1 MPRKSKE
8 EKDELNIKE
17 IKAKNAK
24 KSTEKNNK
32 STKRTSS
39 KASTSNKNSKAK
51 SSVSSSK
58 TTEKKSTVKKSTT
71 TKRTSS
77 KKKVV
82 PVINEYYDLPFRYN
96 QTIVRILAQTPNKL
110 FIYWDISDEDRK
122 SYEKKY
128 GSDFFNNTRPYLIIT
143 NTTMNYTFEVEINDF
158 ANSWYLN
165 INDASCD
172 YKVELARKFIVNSEN
187 NASIN
192 ASSKEPLTPYFA
204 NETLTITSS
213 NELEVPNDHILIEK
227 LGNSVFFRNVKTN
240 ILEEKSTSSLS
251 FMQKIGNIY
260 NIYDLYKQMYH
271 DELKEDELSVNLSS
285 SSSSSFK

>member
-17 IKAKNAK
+17 NKAKSDKKSTKKVSNKTSTSSKKSTTKTAVSKSKTTAK
-24 KSTEKNNK
+24 KST
-32 STKRTSS
+32 TK
-39 KASTSNKNSKAK
+39 
-51 SSVSSSK
+51 K
-58 TTEKKSTVKKSTT
+58 TTT
-71 TKRTSS
+71 TKKTSS

-82 PVINEYYDLPFRYN
+82 PVVNEYYDLPFRYN
-96 QTIVRILAQTPNKL
+96 QTVVRILAQTPNKL
-110 FIYWDISDEDRK
+110 FIYWDISDEDRNN
-122 SYEKKY
+122 YEKKY
-128 GSDFFNNTRPYLIIT
+128 GSDFFYNTRPYLIVT

-172 YKVELARKFIVNSEN
+172 YKVELARKFIVDSKH

-192 ASSKEPLTPYFA
+192 NTAEEHLTPYFA

-227 LGNSVFFRNVKTN
+227 LGSSVFFRNVKTN
-240 ILEEKSTSSLS
+240 IVEEKSTSSLS

-271 DELKEDELSVNLSS
+271 DELKENELSVNLSS

>member
-17 IKAKNAK
+17 NKAKSDK
-24 KSTEKNNK
+24 KSTKKVSNK
-32 STKRTSS
+32 TSTSS
-39 KASTSNKNSKAK
+39 
-51 SSVSSSK
+51 
-58 TTEKKSTVKKSTT
+58 KKSTVKSVTDKSKTKAKKSTIKKTTT
-71 TKRTSS
+71 TKKTSS

-82 PVINEYYDLPFRYN
+82 PVVNEYYDLPFRYN

-110 FIYWDISDEDRK
+110 FIYWDISDEDRNN
-122 SYEKKY
+122 YEKKY
-128 GSDFFNNTRPYLIIT
+128 GSDFFYNTRPYLIVT

-172 YKVELARKFIVNSEN
+172 YKVELARKFIVDSKHD
-187 NASIN
+187 ASIN
-192 ASSKEPLTPYFA
+192 NTAEEHLTPYFA

-227 LGNSVFFRNVKTN
+227 LGSSVFFRNVKTN
-240 ILEEKSTSSLS
+240 IVEEKSTSSLS

-271 DELKEDELSVNLSS
+271 DELKENELSVNLSS
-285 SSSSSFK
+285 SSNSSFK

>member
-17 IKAKNAK
+17 NKAKSDK
-24 KSTEKNNK
+24 KSTKKVSNK
-32 STKRTSS
+32 TSTSS
-39 KASTSNKNSKAK
+39 
-51 SSVSSSK
+51 
-58 TTEKKSTVKKSTT
+58 KKSTVKSVTDKSKTTAKKSTIKKTTT
-71 TKRTSS
+71 TKKTSS

-82 PVINEYYDLPFRYN
+82 PVVNEYYDLPFRYN
-96 QTIVRILAQTPNKL
+96 QTVVRILAQTPNKL
-110 FIYWDISDEDRK
+110 FIYWDISDEDRNN
-122 SYEKKY
+122 YEKKY
-128 GSDFFNNTRPYLIIT
+128 GSDFFYNTRPYLIVT

-172 YKVELARKFIVNSEN
+172 YKVELARKFIVDSKHD
-187 NASIN
+187 ASIN
-192 ASSKEPLTPYFA
+192 NTAEEHLTPYFA

-227 LGNSVFFRNVKTN
+227 LGSSVFFRNVKTN

-271 DELKEDELSVNLSS
+271 DELKENELSVNLSS

>member
-17 IKAKNAK
+17 NKAKSDKKSTKKVSNKTSASSKKSTTKTAVSKSKTTAK
-24 KSTEKNNK
+24 KST
-32 STKRTSS
+32 TK
-39 KASTSNKNSKAK
+39 
-51 SSVSSSK
+51 K
-58 TTEKKSTVKKSTT
+58 TTT
-71 TKRTSS
+71 TKKTSS

-82 PVINEYYDLPFRYN
+82 PVVNEYYDLPFRYN
-96 QTIVRILAQTPNKL
+96 QTVVRILAQTPNKL
-110 FIYWDISDEDRK
+110 FIYWDISDEDRNN
-122 SYEKKY
+122 YEKKY
-128 GSDFFNNTRPYLIIT
+128 GSDFFYNTRPYLIVT

-172 YKVELARKFIVNSEN
+172 YKVELARKFIVDSKHNV
-187 NASIN
+187 SIN
-192 ASSKEPLTPYFA
+192 NTTDEHLTPYFA

-227 LGNSVFFRNVKTN
+227 LGSSVFFRNVKTN
-240 ILEEKSTSSLS
+240 IVEEKSTSSLS

-271 DELKEDELSVNLSS
+271 DELKENELSVNLSS

>member
-17 IKAKNAK
+17 NKAKSDK
-24 KSTEKNNK
+24 KSTKKVSNK
-32 STKRTSS
+32 TSTSS
-39 KASTSNKNSKAK
+39 KKSTTKTAVNK
-51 SSVSSSK
+51 SK
-58 TTEKKSTVKKSTT
+58 TTEKKSTTKKSTN

-96 QTIVRILAQTPNKL
+96 QTVVRILAQTPNKL
-110 FIYWDISDEDRK
+110 FIYWDISDEDRNN
-122 SYEKKY
+122 YEKKY
-128 GSDFFNNTRPYLIIT
+128 GSDFFYNTRPYLIVT

-172 YKVELARKFIVNSEN
+172 YKVELARKFIVDSKH

-192 ASSKEPLTPYFA
+192 NTAEEHLTPYFA
-204 NETLTITSS
+204 NETLTITIS

-227 LGNSVFFRNVKTN
+227 LGSSVFFRNVKTN
-240 ILEEKSTSSLS
+240 IVEEKSTSSLS

-271 DELKEDELSVNLSS
+271 DELKENELSVNLSS

>member
-17 IKAKNAK
+17 NKAKKN
-24 KSTEKNNK
+24 TEKGTK

-39 KASTSNKNSKAK
+39 KASTSSKNSKAK
-51 SSVSSSK
+51 SSVSKSK
-58 TTEKKSTVKKSTT
+58 TAEKKSTTKKSTT

-122 SYEKKY
+122 NYEKKY
-128 GSDFFNNTRPYLIIT
+128 GSDFFNITRPYLIIT

-187 NASIN
+187 NT
-192 ASSKEPLTPYFA
+192 SSKEPLSPYFA
-204 NETLTITSS
+204 NETLTITIS

-240 ILEEKSTSSLS
+240 ILEKKSTSSLS

>member
-17 IKAKNAK
+17 NKAKSDKKSTKKVSNKTSASSKKSTTKTAVSKSKTTAK
-24 KSTEKNNK
+24 KST
-32 STKRTSS
+32 TK
-39 KASTSNKNSKAK
+39 
-51 SSVSSSK
+51 K
-58 TTEKKSTVKKSTT
+58 TTT
-71 TKRTSS
+71 TKKTSS

-82 PVINEYYDLPFRYN
+82 PVVNEYYDLPFRYN
-96 QTIVRILAQTPNKL
+96 QTVVRILAQTPNKL
-110 FIYWDISDEDRK
+110 FIYWDISDEDRNN
-122 SYEKKY
+122 YEKKY
-128 GSDFFNNTRPYLIIT
+128 GSDFFYNTRPYLIVT

-172 YKVELARKFIVNSEN
+172 YKVELARKFIVDSKHNV
-187 NASIN
+187 SIN
-192 ASSKEPLTPYFA
+192 NTAEEHLTPYFA
-204 NETLTITSS
+204 NETLTITIS

-227 LGNSVFFRNVKTN
+227 LGSSVFFRNVKTN
-240 ILEEKSTSSLS
+240 IVEEKSTSSLS

-271 DELKEDELSVNLSS
+271 DELKENELSVNLSS

>member
-17 IKAKNAK
+17 NKAKSDKKSTKKVSNKTSTSSKKSTTKTAVSKSKTTAK
-24 KSTEKNNK
+24 KST
-32 STKRTSS
+32 TK
-39 KASTSNKNSKAK
+39 
-51 SSVSSSK
+51 K
-58 TTEKKSTVKKSTT
+58 TTT
-71 TKRTSS
+71 TKKTSS

-82 PVINEYYDLPFRYN
+82 PVVNEYYDLPFRYN
-96 QTIVRILAQTPNKL
+96 QTVVRILAQTPNKL
-110 FIYWDISDEDRK
+110 FIYWDISDEDRNN
-122 SYEKKY
+122 YEKKY
-128 GSDFFNNTRPYLIIT
+128 GSDFFYNTRPYLIVT

-172 YKVELARKFIVNSEN
+172 YKVELARKFIVDSKH

-192 ASSKEPLTPYFA
+192 NTAEEHLTPYFA
-204 NETLTITSS
+204 NETLTITIS

-227 LGNSVFFRNVKTN
+227 LGSSVFFRNVKTN
-240 ILEEKSTSSLS
+240 IVEEKSTSSLS

-271 DELKEDELSVNLSS
+271 DELKENELSVNLSS

>member
-17 IKAKNAK
+17 NKAKSDK
-24 KSTEKNNK
+24 KSTKKVSNK
-32 STKRTSS
+32 TSTSS
-39 KASTSNKNSKAK
+39 
-51 SSVSSSK
+51 
-58 TTEKKSTVKKSTT
+58 KKSTVKSVTDKSKTTAKKSTT
-71 TKRTSS
+71 KKTTTTKKTSS

-82 PVINEYYDLPFRYN
+82 PVVNEYYDLPFRYN
-96 QTIVRILAQTPNKL
+96 QTVVRILAQTPNKL

-128 GSDFFNNTRPYLIIT
+128 GSDFFYNTRPYLIIT

-172 YKVELARKFIVNSEN
+172 YKVELARKFTVDSKHD
-187 NASIN
+187 ASIN
-192 ASSKEPLTPYFA
+192 NTAEEHLTPYLA

-227 LGNSVFFRNVKTN
+227 LGSSVFFRNVKTN

-285 SSSSSFK
+285 SSSSSIK

>member
-17 IKAKNAK
+17 NKAKSDK
-24 KSTEKNNK
+24 KSTKK
-32 STKRTSS
+32 V
-39 KASTSNKNSKAK
+39 SNKNST
-51 SSVSSSK
+51 SS
-58 TTEKKSTVKKSTT
+58 KKSTVKSVTDKSKTTAKKSTIKKTTT
-71 TKRTSS
+71 TKKTSS

-82 PVINEYYDLPFRYN
+82 PVVNEYYDLPFRYN
-96 QTIVRILAQTPNKL
+96 QTIVRILVQTPNKL
-110 FIYWDISDEDRK
+110 FIYWDISDEDRNN
-122 SYEKKY
+122 YEKKY
-128 GSDFFNNTRPYLIIT
+128 GSDFFYNTRPYLIVT

-172 YKVELARKFIVNSEN
+172 YKVELARKFIVDSKHD
-187 NASIN
+187 ASIN
-192 ASSKEPLTPYFA
+192 NTAEEHLTPYFT

-227 LGNSVFFRNVKTN
+227 LGSSVFFRNVKTN
-240 ILEEKSTSSLS
+240 IVEERSTSSLS

-271 DELKEDELSVNLSS
+271 DELKENELSVNLSS

>member
-17 IKAKNAK
+17 NKAKSDKKSTKKVSNKTSTSSKKSTTKTAVSKSKTTAK
-24 KSTEKNNK
+24 KST
-32 STKRTSS
+32 TK
-39 KASTSNKNSKAK
+39 
-51 SSVSSSK
+51 K
-58 TTEKKSTVKKSTT
+58 TTT
-71 TKRTSS
+71 TKKTSS

-82 PVINEYYDLPFRYN
+82 PVVNEYYDLPFRYN
-96 QTIVRILAQTPNKL
+96 QTVVRILAQTPNKL
-110 FIYWDISDEDRK
+110 FIYWDISDEDRNN
-122 SYEKKY
+122 YEKKY
-128 GSDFFNNTRPYLIIT
+128 GSDFFYNTRPYLIVT

-172 YKVELARKFIVNSEN
+172 YKVELARKFIVDSKH

-192 ASSKEPLTPYFA
+192 NTAEEHLTPYFV

-227 LGNSVFFRNVKTN
+227 LGSSVFFRNVKTN
-240 ILEEKSTSSLS
+240 IVEEKSTSSLS

-271 DELKEDELSVNLSS
+271 DELKENELSVNLSS

>member
-17 IKAKNAK
+17 NKAKSDKKSTKKVSNKPSTSSKKSTTKTAVSKSKTTAK
-24 KSTEKNNK
+24 KST
-32 STKRTSS
+32 TK
-39 KASTSNKNSKAK
+39 
-51 SSVSSSK
+51 K
-58 TTEKKSTVKKSTT
+58 TTT
-71 TKRTSS
+71 TKKTSS

-82 PVINEYYDLPFRYN
+82 PVVNEYYDLPFRYN
-96 QTIVRILAQTPNKL
+96 QTVVRILAQTPNKL
-110 FIYWDISDEDRK
+110 FIYWDISDEDRNN
-122 SYEKKY
+122 YEKKY
-128 GSDFFNNTRPYLIIT
+128 GSDFFYNTRPYLIVT

-172 YKVELARKFIVNSEN
+172 YKVELARKFIVDSKH

-192 ASSKEPLTPYFA
+192 NTAEEHLTPYFA
-204 NETLTITSS
+204 NETLTITIS

-227 LGNSVFFRNVKTN
+227 LGSSVFFRNVKTN
-240 ILEEKSTSSLS
+240 IVEEKSTSSLS

-271 DELKEDELSVNLSS
+271 DELKENELSVNLSS

>member
-17 IKAKNAK
+17 NKAKSDKKSTKKVSNKTSTSSKKSTTKTAVSKSKTTAK
-24 KSTEKNNK
+24 KST
-32 STKRTSS
+32 TK
-39 KASTSNKNSKAK
+39 
-51 SSVSSSK
+51 K
-58 TTEKKSTVKKSTT
+58 TTT
-71 TKRTSS
+71 TKKTSS

-82 PVINEYYDLPFRYN
+82 PVVNEYYDLPFRYN
-96 QTIVRILAQTPNKL
+96 QTVVRILAQTPNKL
-110 FIYWDISDEDRK
+110 FIYWDISDEDRN

-128 GSDFFNNTRPYLIIT
+128 GSDFFYNTRPYLIVT

-172 YKVELARKFIVNSEN
+172 YKVELARKFIVDSKH

-192 ASSKEPLTPYFA
+192 NTAEEHLTPYFA

-227 LGNSVFFRNVKTN
+227 LGSSVFFRNVKTN
-240 ILEEKSTSSLS
+240 IVEEKSTSSLS
-251 FMQKIGNIY
+251 FMQKIGYRGRVAKCGRI
-260 NIYDLYKQMYH
+260 KVF
-271 DELKEDELSVNLSS
+271 SVAKAL
-285 SSSSSFK
+285 

>member
-17 IKAKNAK
+17 NKAKSDK
-24 KSTEKNNK
+24 KSTKKVSNK
-32 STKRTSS
+32 TSTSS
-39 KASTSNKNSKAK
+39 
-51 SSVSSSK
+51 
-58 TTEKKSTVKKSTT
+58 KKSTVKSVTDKSKTTAAKKSTT
-71 TKRTSS
+71 KKTNTTKKSSS

-82 PVINEYYDLPFRYN
+82 PVVNEYYDLPFRYN
-96 QTIVRILAQTPNKL
+96 QTVVRILAQTPNKL
-110 FIYWDISDEDRK
+110 FIYWDISDEDRNN
-122 SYEKKY
+122 YEKKY
-128 GSDFFNNTRPYLIIT
+128 GSDFFHNTRPYLIIT

-172 YKVELARKFIVNSEN
+172 YKVELARKFIVDSKHDV
-187 NASIN
+187 SIN
-192 ASSKEPLTPYFA
+192 NTTDEHLTPYFA

-240 ILEEKSTSSLS
+240 IVEEKSTSSLS

-271 DELKEDELSVNLSS
+271 DELKENELSVNLSS

>member
-17 IKAKNAK
+17 NKAKSDK
-24 KSTEKNNK
+24 KSTKKVSNKTSTSSNK
-32 STKRTSS
+32 STTKTAVS
-39 KASTSNKNSKAK
+39 K
-51 SSVSSSK
+51 SK
-58 TTEKKSTVKKSTT
+58 TTAEKKSTTQKTTT
-71 TKRTSS
+71 TKKTSS

-82 PVINEYYDLPFRYN
+82 PVVNEYYDLPFRYN

-110 FIYWDISDEDRK
+110 FIYWDISDEDRNN
-122 SYEKKY
+122 YEKKY
-128 GSDFFNNTRPYLIIT
+128 GSDFFYNTRPYLIVT

-172 YKVELARKFIVNSEN
+172 YKVELARKFIVDSKHD
-187 NASIN
+187 ASIN
-192 ASSKEPLTPYFA
+192 NTAEEHLTPYFA

-227 LGNSVFFRNVKTN
+227 LGSSVFFRNVKTN
-240 ILEEKSTSSLS
+240 IVEEKSTSSLS

-271 DELKEDELSVNLSS
+271 DELKENELSVNLSS

>member
-17 IKAKNAK
+17 NKAKSDK
-24 KSTEKNNK
+24 KSTKKVSNK
-32 STKRTSS
+32 TSTSS
-39 KASTSNKNSKAK
+39 
-51 SSVSSSK
+51 
-58 TTEKKSTVKKSTT
+58 KKSTVKSVTDKSKTKAKKSTT
-71 TKRTSS
+71 KKTTTTKKTSS

-82 PVINEYYDLPFRYN
+82 PVVNEYYDLPFRYN

-110 FIYWDISDEDRK
+110 FIYWDISDEDRNN
-122 SYEKKY
+122 YEKKY
-128 GSDFFNNTRPYLIIT
+128 GSDFFYNTRPYLIIT
-143 NTTMNYTFEVEINDF
+143 NTTMNYTFEVEIYDF

-172 YKVELARKFIVNSEN
+172 YKVELARKFTVDSKHD
-187 NASIN
+187 ASIN
-192 ASSKEPLTPYFA
+192 NTAEEHLTPYLA

-227 LGNSVFFRNVKTN
+227 LGSSVFFRNVKTN

-285 SSSSSFK
+285 SSSSSIK

>member
-17 IKAKNAK
+17 NKAKSDK
-24 KSTEKNNK
+24 KSTKK
-32 STKRTSS
+32 V
-39 KASTSNKNSKAK
+39 SNKNST
-51 SSVSSSK
+51 SS
-58 TTEKKSTVKKSTT
+58 KKSTVKSVTDKSKTTAEKKSTT
-71 TKRTSS
+71 KKTTTTKKSPS

-82 PVINEYYDLPFRYN
+82 PVVNEYYDLPFRYN
-96 QTIVRILAQTPNKL
+96 QTVVRILAQTPNKL
-110 FIYWDISDEDRK
+110 FIYWDISDEDRNN
-122 SYEKKY
+122 YEKKY
-128 GSDFFNNTRPYLIIT
+128 GSDFFYNTRPYLIVT

-172 YKVELARKFIVNSEN
+172 YKVELARKFIVDSKHD
-187 NASIN
+187 ASIN
-192 ASSKEPLTPYFA
+192 NTAEEHLTPYFT

-227 LGNSVFFRNVKTN
+227 LGSSVFFRNVKTN
-240 ILEEKSTSSLS
+240 IVEERSTSSLS

-271 DELKEDELSVNLSS
+271 DELKENELSVNLSS

>member
-17 IKAKNAK
+17 NKAKSDK
-24 KSTEKNNK
+24 KSTKK
-32 STKRTSS
+32 V
-39 KASTSNKNSKAK
+39 SNKNST
-51 SSVSSSK
+51 SS
-58 TTEKKSTVKKSTT
+58 KKSTVKSVTDKSKTTAEKKSTT
-71 TKRTSS
+71 KKTTTTKKSPS

-82 PVINEYYDLPFRYN
+82 PVVNEYYDLPFRYN
-96 QTIVRILAQTPNKL
+96 QTIVRILVQTPNKL
-110 FIYWDISDEDRK
+110 FIYWDISDEDRNN
-122 SYEKKY
+122 YEKKY
-128 GSDFFNNTRPYLIIT
+128 GSDFFYNTRPYLIVT

-172 YKVELARKFIVNSEN
+172 YKVELARKFIVDSKHD
-187 NASIN
+187 ASIN
-192 ASSKEPLTPYFA
+192 NTAEEHLTPYFT

-227 LGNSVFFRNVKTN
+227 LGSSVFFRNVKTN
-240 ILEEKSTSSLS
+240 IVEERSTSSLS

-271 DELKEDELSVNLSS
+271 DELKENELSVNLSS

>member
-17 IKAKNAK
+17 NKAKSDK
-24 KSTEKNNK
+24 KSTKKVSNK
-32 STKRTSS
+32 TSTSS
-39 KASTSNKNSKAK
+39 
-51 SSVSSSK
+51 
-58 TTEKKSTVKKSTT
+58 KKSTVKSVTDKSKTTAKKSTIKKTTT
-71 TKRTSS
+71 TKKTSS

-82 PVINEYYDLPFRYN
+82 PVVNEYYDLPFRYN

-110 FIYWDISDEDRK
+110 FIYWDISDEDRNN
-122 SYEKKY
+122 YEKKY
-128 GSDFFNNTRPYLIIT
+128 GSDFFYNTRPYLIVT

-172 YKVELARKFIVNSEN
+172 YKVELARKFIVDSKHD
-187 NASIN
+187 ASIN
-192 ASSKEPLTPYFA
+192 NTAEEHLTPYFA

-227 LGNSVFFRNVKTN
+227 LGSSVFFRNVKTN
-240 ILEEKSTSSLS
+240 IVEEKSTSSLS

-271 DELKEDELSVNLSS
+271 DELKENELSVNLSS

>member
-17 IKAKNAK
+17 NKAKSDKKSTKKVSNKTSTSSKKSTTKTAVSKSKTTAK
-24 KSTEKNNK
+24 KST
-32 STKRTSS
+32 TK
-39 KASTSNKNSKAK
+39 
-51 SSVSSSK
+51 K
-58 TTEKKSTVKKSTT
+58 TTT
-71 TKRTSS
+71 TKKTSS

-82 PVINEYYDLPFRYN
+82 PVVNEYYDLPFRYN
-96 QTIVRILAQTPNKL
+96 QTVVRILAQTPNKL
-110 FIYWDISDEDRK
+110 FIYWDISDEDRN

-128 GSDFFNNTRPYLIIT
+128 GSDFFYNTRPYLIVT

-172 YKVELARKFIVNSEN
+172 YKVELARKFIVDSKH

-192 ASSKEPLTPYFA
+192 NTAEEHLTPYFA

-227 LGNSVFFRNVKTN
+227 LGSSVFFRNVKTN
-240 ILEEKSTSSLS
+240 IVEEKSTSSLS

-271 DELKEDELSVNLSS
+271 DELKENELSVNLSS

>member
-17 IKAKNAK
+17 NKAKSDK
-24 KSTEKNNK
+24 KSTKKVSNK
-32 STKRTSS
+32 TSTSS
-39 KASTSNKNSKAK
+39 
-51 SSVSSSK
+51 
-58 TTEKKSTVKKSTT
+58 KKSTVKSVTDKSKTKAKKSTT
-71 TKRTSS
+71 KKTTTTKKTSS

-82 PVINEYYDLPFRYN
+82 PVVNEYYDLPFRYN

-110 FIYWDISDEDRK
+110 FIYWDISDEDRNN
-122 SYEKKY
+122 YEKKY
-128 GSDFFNNTRPYLIIT
+128 GSDFFYNTRPYLIIT

-172 YKVELARKFIVNSEN
+172 YKVELARKFTVDSKHD
-187 NASIN
+187 ASIN
-192 ASSKEPLTPYFA
+192 NTAEEHLTPYLA

-227 LGNSVFFRNVKTN
+227 LGSSVFFRNVKTN

-285 SSSSSFK
+285 SSSSSIK

>member
-17 IKAKNAK
+17 NKAKSDK
-24 KSTEKNNK
+24 KSTKKVSNKTSTSSNK
-32 STKRTSS
+32 STTKTAVS
-39 KASTSNKNSKAK
+39 K
-51 SSVSSSK
+51 SK
-58 TTEKKSTVKKSTT
+58 TTAEKKSTTKKTTT
-71 TKRTSS
+71 TKKSSS

-82 PVINEYYDLPFRYN
+82 PVVNEYYDLPFRYN
-96 QTIVRILAQTPNKL
+96 QTVVRILAQTPNKL
-110 FIYWDISDEDRK
+110 FIYWDISDEDRNN
-122 SYEKKY
+122 YEKKY
-128 GSDFFNNTRPYLIIT
+128 GSDFFHNTRPYLIIT
-143 NTTMNYTFEVEINDF
+143 NITMNYTFEVEINDF

-172 YKVELARKFIVNSEN
+172 YKVELARKFIVDSKHDI
-187 NASIN
+187 SIKN
-192 ASSKEPLTPYFA
+192 TAEEHLIPYFA

-240 ILEEKSTSSLS
+240 IVEEKSTSSLS

-271 DELKEDELSVNLSS
+271 DELKENELSVNLSS
-285 SSSSSFK
+285 SSSSSIK

>member
-17 IKAKNAK
+17 NKAKSDKKSTKKVSNKTSASSKKSTTKTAVSKSKTTAK
-24 KSTEKNNK
+24 KST
-32 STKRTSS
+32 TK
-39 KASTSNKNSKAK
+39 
-51 SSVSSSK
+51 K
-58 TTEKKSTVKKSTT
+58 TTT
-71 TKRTSS
+71 TKKTSS

-82 PVINEYYDLPFRYN
+82 PVVNEYYDLPFRYN
-96 QTIVRILAQTPNKL
+96 QTVVRILAQTPNKL
-110 FIYWDISDEDRK
+110 FIYWDISDEDRNN
-122 SYEKKY
+122 YEKKY
-128 GSDFFNNTRPYLIIT
+128 GSDFFYNTRPYLIVT
-143 NTTMNYTFEVEINDF
+143 NTTMNYTCEVEINDF

-172 YKVELARKFIVNSEN
+172 YKVELARKFIVDSKHNV
-187 NASIN
+187 SIN
-192 ASSKEPLTPYFA
+192 NTTDEHLTPYFA

-227 LGNSVFFRNVKTN
+227 LGSSVFFRNVKTN
-240 ILEEKSTSSLS
+240 IVEEKSTSSLS

-271 DELKEDELSVNLSS
+271 DELKENELSVNLSS

>member
-17 IKAKNAK
+17 NKAKSDKKSTKKVSNKTSASSKKSTTKTAVSKSKTTAK
-24 KSTEKNNK
+24 KST
-32 STKRTSS
+32 TK
-39 KASTSNKNSKAK
+39 
-51 SSVSSSK
+51 K
-58 TTEKKSTVKKSTT
+58 TTT
-71 TKRTSS
+71 TKKTSS

-82 PVINEYYDLPFRYN
+82 PVVNEYYDLPFRYN
-96 QTIVRILAQTPNKL
+96 QTVVRILAQTPNKL

-128 GSDFFNNTRPYLIIT
+128 GSDFFYNTRPYLIIT

-172 YKVELARKFIVNSEN
+172 YKVELARKFTVDSKHD
-187 NASIN
+187 ASIN
-192 ASSKEPLTPYFA
+192 NTAEEHLTPYLA

-227 LGNSVFFRNVKTN
+227 LGSSVFFRNVKTN

-251 FMQKIGNIY
+251 YMQKIGNIY

-285 SSSSSFK
+285 SSSSSIK

>member
-17 IKAKNAK
+17 NKAKSDK
-24 KSTEKNNK
+24 KSTKKVSNK
-32 STKRTSS
+32 TSTSS
-39 KASTSNKNSKAK
+39 
-51 SSVSSSK
+51 
-58 TTEKKSTVKKSTT
+58 KKSTVKSVTDKSKTKAKKSTT
-71 TKRTSS
+71 KKTTTTKKTSS

-82 PVINEYYDLPFRYN
+82 PVVNEYYDLPFRYN
-96 QTIVRILAQTPNKL
+96 QTVVRILAQTPNKL
-110 FIYWDISDEDRK
+110 FIYWDISDEDRNN
-122 SYEKKY
+122 YEKKY
-128 GSDFFNNTRPYLIIT
+128 GSDFFYNTRPYLIVT

-172 YKVELARKFIVNSEN
+172 YKVELARKFIVDSKH

-192 ASSKEPLTPYFA
+192 NTAEEHLTPYFA

-227 LGNSVFFRNVKTN
+227 LGSSVFFRNVKTN
-240 ILEEKSTSSLS
+240 IVEEKSTSSLS

-271 DELKEDELSVNLSS
+271 DELKENELSVNLSS

>member
-1 MPRKSKE
+1 MPRKLKE

-17 IKAKNAK
+17 NKAKSDK
-24 KSTEKNNK
+24 KSTKKVSNK
-32 STKRTSS
+32 TSTSS
-39 KASTSNKNSKAK
+39 
-51 SSVSSSK
+51 
-58 TTEKKSTVKKSTT
+58 KKSTVKSVTDKSKTTAKKSTT
-71 TKRTSS
+71 KKTTTTKKNSS

-82 PVINEYYDLPFRYN
+82 PVVNEYYDLPFRYN

-110 FIYWDISDEDRK
+110 FIYWDISDEDRNN
-122 SYEKKY
+122 YEKKY
-128 GSDFFNNTRPYLIIT
+128 GSDFFYNTRPYLIVT

-172 YKVELARKFIVNSEN
+172 YKVELARKFIVDSKH

-192 ASSKEPLTPYFA
+192 NTAEEHLTPYFA

-227 LGNSVFFRNVKTN
+227 LGSSVFFRNVKTN
-240 ILEEKSTSSLS
+240 IVEERSTSSLS
-251 FMQKIGNIY
+251 FMKKIGNIY

-271 DELKEDELSVNLSS
+271 DELKENELSVNLSS

>member
-17 IKAKNAK
+17 NKAKKN
-24 KSTEKNNK
+24 TEKGTK

-39 KASTSNKNSKAK
+39 KASTSSKNSKAK
-51 SSVSSSK
+51 SSVTKSK
-58 TTEKKSTVKKSTT
+58 TAEKKSTTKKSTT

-122 SYEKKY
+122 NYEKKY

-187 NASIN
+187 NT
-192 ASSKEPLTPYFA
+192 SSKKTLTPYFA

>member
-17 IKAKNAK
+17 NKAKSDK
-24 KSTEKNNK
+24 KSTKKVSNK
-32 STKRTSS
+32 TSTSS
-39 KASTSNKNSKAK
+39 
-51 SSVSSSK
+51 
-58 TTEKKSTVKKSTT
+58 KKSTVKSVTDKSKTKAKKSTT
-71 TKRTSS
+71 KKTTTTKKTSS

-82 PVINEYYDLPFRYN
+82 PVVNEYYDLPFRYN

-110 FIYWDISDEDRK
+110 FIYWDISDEDRNN
-122 SYEKKY
+122 YEKKY
-128 GSDFFNNTRPYLIIT
+128 GSDFFYNTRPYLIIT

-172 YKVELARKFIVNSEN
+172 YKVELARKFTVDSKHD
-187 NASIN
+187 ASIN
-192 ASSKEPLTPYFA
+192 NTAEEHLTPYFA

-227 LGNSVFFRNVKTN
+227 LGSSVFFRNVKTN
-240 ILEEKSTSSLS
+240 IVEEKSTSSLS

-271 DELKEDELSVNLSS
+271 DELKENELSVNLSS

>member
-17 IKAKNAK
+17 NKAKSDKKSTKKVSNKTSASSKKSTTKTAVSKSKTTAK
-24 KSTEKNNK
+24 KST
-32 STKRTSS
+32 TK
-39 KASTSNKNSKAK
+39 
-51 SSVSSSK
+51 K
-58 TTEKKSTVKKSTT
+58 TTT
-71 TKRTSS
+71 TKKTSS

-82 PVINEYYDLPFRYN
+82 PVVNEYYDLPFRYN
-96 QTIVRILAQTPNKL
+96 QTVVRILAQTPNKL
-110 FIYWDISDEDRK
+110 FIYWDISDEDRNN
-122 SYEKKY
+122 YEKKY
-128 GSDFFNNTRPYLIIT
+128 GSDFFYNTRPYLIVT

-172 YKVELARKFIVNSEN
+172 YKVELARKFIVDSKH

-192 ASSKEPLTPYFA
+192 NTAEEHLTPYFA
-204 NETLTITSS
+204 NETLTITIS

-227 LGNSVFFRNVKTN
+227 LGSSVFFRNVKTN
-240 ILEEKSTSSLS
+240 IVEEKSTSSLS

-271 DELKEDELSVNLSS
+271 DELKENELSVNLSS

>member
-17 IKAKNAK
+17 NKAKNVK
-24 KSTEKNNK
+24 KSTEKSNK

-39 KASTSNKNSKAK
+39 KASTSNKNIKAK

-58 TTEKKSTVKKSTT
+58 TTEKKSTNKKSIT
-71 TKRTSS
+71 TKRPSS

-192 ASSKEPLTPYFA
+192 ASSEEPLTSYFA

-240 ILEEKSTSSLS
+240 ILEEKNTSSLS

>member
-17 IKAKNAK
+17 NKAKSDK
-24 KSTEKNNK
+24 KSTKKVSNK
-32 STKRTSS
+32 TSTSS
-39 KASTSNKNSKAK
+39 
-51 SSVSSSK
+51 
-58 TTEKKSTVKKSTT
+58 KKSTVKSVTDKSKTTAKKSTIKKTTT
-71 TKRTSS
+71 TKKTSS

-82 PVINEYYDLPFRYN
+82 PVVNEYYDLPFRYN
-96 QTIVRILAQTPNKL
+96 QTVVRILAQTPNKL
-110 FIYWDISDEDRK
+110 FIYWDISDEDRNN
-122 SYEKKY
+122 YEKKY
-128 GSDFFNNTRPYLIIT
+128 GSDFFYNTRPYLIVT

-172 YKVELARKFIVNSEN
+172 YKVELARKFIVDSKHD
-187 NASIN
+187 ASIN
-192 ASSKEPLTPYFA
+192 NTAEEHLTPYFA

-227 LGNSVFFRNVKTN
+227 LGSSVFFRNVKTN
-240 ILEEKSTSSLS
+240 IVEEKSTSSLS

-271 DELKEDELSVNLSS
+271 DELKENELSVNLSS

>member
-17 IKAKNAK
+17 NKAKSDK
-24 KSTEKNNK
+24 KSTKKVSNK
-32 STKRTSS
+32 TSTSS
-39 KASTSNKNSKAK
+39 
-51 SSVSSSK
+51 
-58 TTEKKSTVKKSTT
+58 KKSTVKSVTDKSKTKAKKSTT
-71 TKRTSS
+71 KKTTTTKKTSS

-82 PVINEYYDLPFRYN
+82 PVVNEYYDLPFRYN

-110 FIYWDISDEDRK
+110 FIYWDISDEDRNN
-122 SYEKKY
+122 YEKKY
-128 GSDFFNNTRPYLIIT
+128 GSDFFYNTRPYLIIT

-172 YKVELARKFIVNSEN
+172 YKVELARKFIVDSKH
-187 NASIN
+187 NASIRN
-192 ASSKEPLTPYFA
+192 TAEEHLTPYFA

-227 LGNSVFFRNVKTN
+227 LGSSVFFRNVKTN
-240 ILEEKSTSSLS
+240 IVEEKSTSSLS

-271 DELKEDELSVNLSS
+271 DELKENELSVNLSS

>member
-17 IKAKNAK
+17 NKAKSDK
-24 KSTEKNNK
+24 KSTKKVSNK
-32 STKRTSS
+32 TSTSS
-39 KASTSNKNSKAK
+39 
-51 SSVSSSK
+51 
-58 TTEKKSTVKKSTT
+58 KKSTVKSVTDKSKTTAKKSTT
-71 TKRTSS
+71 KKTTTTKKTSS

-82 PVINEYYDLPFRYN
+82 PVVNEYYDLPFRYN

-110 FIYWDISDEDRK
+110 FIYWDISDEDRNN
-122 SYEKKY
+122 YEKKY
-128 GSDFFNNTRPYLIIT
+128 GSDFFYNTRPYLIVT

-172 YKVELARKFIVNSEN
+172 YKVELARKFIVDSKHD
-187 NASIN
+187 ASIN
-192 ASSKEPLTPYFA
+192 NTAEEHLTPYFA

-227 LGNSVFFRNVKTN
+227 LGSSVFFRNVKTN
-240 ILEEKSTSSLS
+240 IVEEKSTSSLS

-271 DELKEDELSVNLSS
+271 DELKENELSVNLSS

>member
-17 IKAKNAK
+17 NKAKSDK
-24 KSTEKNNK
+24 KSTKKVSNK
-32 STKRTSS
+32 TSTSS
-39 KASTSNKNSKAK
+39 
-51 SSVSSSK
+51 
-58 TTEKKSTVKKSTT
+58 KKSTVKSVTDKSKTKAKKSTT
-71 TKRTSS
+71 KKTTTTKKTSS

-82 PVINEYYDLPFRYN
+82 PVVNEYYDLPFRYN
-96 QTIVRILAQTPNKL
+96 QTVVRILAQTPNKL
-110 FIYWDISDEDRK
+110 FIYWDISDEDRNN
-122 SYEKKY
+122 YEKKY
-128 GSDFFNNTRPYLIIT
+128 GSDFFYNTRPYLIVT

-172 YKVELARKFIVNSEN
+172 YKVELARKFIVDSKH

-192 ASSKEPLTPYFA
+192 NTAEEHLTPYFA
-204 NETLTITSS
+204 NETLTITIS

-227 LGNSVFFRNVKTN
+227 LGSSVFFRNVKTN
-240 ILEEKSTSSLS
+240 IVEEKSTSSLS

-271 DELKEDELSVNLSS
+271 DELKENELSVNLSS

>member
-17 IKAKNAK
+17 NKAKSDKKSTKKVSNKTSTSSKKSTTKTAVSKSKTTAK
-24 KSTEKNNK
+24 KST
-32 STKRTSS
+32 TK
-39 KASTSNKNSKAK
+39 
-51 SSVSSSK
+51 K
-58 TTEKKSTVKKSTT
+58 TTT
-71 TKRTSS
+71 TKKTSS

-82 PVINEYYDLPFRYN
+82 PVVNEYYDLPFRYN
-96 QTIVRILAQTPNKL
+96 QTVVRILAQTPNKL
-110 FIYWDISDEDRK
+110 FIYWDISDEDRNN
-122 SYEKKY
+122 YEKKY
-128 GSDFFNNTRPYLIIT
+128 GSDFFYNTRPYLIVT

-172 YKVELARKFIVNSEN
+172 YKVELARKFIVDSKH
-187 NASIN
+187 NASISN
-192 ASSKEPLTPYFA
+192 TAEEHLTPYFA
-204 NETLTITSS
+204 NETLTITIS

-227 LGNSVFFRNVKTN
+227 LGSSVFFRNVKTN
-240 ILEEKSTSSLS
+240 IVEEKSTSSLS

-271 DELKEDELSVNLSS
+271 DELKENELSVNLSS

>member
-17 IKAKNAK
+17 NKSKNGKKSTKKVSNKTSTSSKKSTTQTAVNKSKTTAAK
-24 KSTEKNNK
+24 KST
-32 STKRTSS
+32 TK
-39 KASTSNKNSKAK
+39 
-51 SSVSSSK
+51 K
-58 TTEKKSTVKKSTT
+58 TTT
-71 TKRTSS
+71 TKKSSS

-82 PVINEYYDLPFRYN
+82 PVVNEYYDLPFRYN

-110 FIYWDISDEDRK
+110 FIYWDISDEDRNN
-122 SYEKKY
+122 YEKKY
-128 GSDFFNNTRPYLIIT
+128 GSDFFHNTRPYLIIT

-172 YKVELARKFIVNSEN
+172 YKVELARKFIVDSKH

-192 ASSKEPLTPYFA
+192 NTAEEHLTPYFA

-213 NELEVPNDHILIEK
+213 NELEVPNDHILIER

-240 ILEEKSTSSLS
+240 IVEEKSTSSLS

-271 DELKEDELSVNLSS
+271 DELKENELSVNLSS